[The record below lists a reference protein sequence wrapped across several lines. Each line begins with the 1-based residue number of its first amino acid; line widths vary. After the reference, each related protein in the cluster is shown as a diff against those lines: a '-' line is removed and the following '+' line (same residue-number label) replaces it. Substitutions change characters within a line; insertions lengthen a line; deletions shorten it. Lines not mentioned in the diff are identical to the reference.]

1 MKRKSLLL
9 FLSAFLALAAPAAA
23 DDVFL
28 LGFTGFDYQDPNPAP
43 GYLEVGEGYKAVG
56 FITSVG
62 PLLAPYFDFGVNQ
75 YTFHLFDL
83 TVASNVSAFGFTEVH
98 CADGGRGRY
107 YSDPLAG
114 GTPGTYGTNPPNA
127 TSPSSFTDGT
137 MELGGSLDNF
147 VVVYNFNTNQGNFG
161 GDMTLDEGPQLIYI
175 PPAQRAGWILG
186 GLAGRPNATVPTG
199 YDNQISGECRI
210 PDVTPTSH
218 KTWGSVKALYR

>member
-9 FLSAFLALAAPAAA
+9 FLSALLALAAPAAA

-28 LGFTGFDYQDPNPAP
+28 LGFTGFDYQDANPNA
-43 GYLEVGEGYKAVG
+43 GYLQVGEGYKAVG

-62 PLLAPYFDFGVNQ
+62 PLLEPYFDFGVNE
-75 YTFHLFDL
+75 YTFYLFDL
-83 TVASNVSAFGFTEVH
+83 TVSSNVSAFGFVEVH
-98 CADGGRGRY
+98 CANNGRGRY
-107 YSDPLAG
+107 YSDPIGG

-127 TSPSSFTDGT
+127 TSPSTFSDGT
-137 MELGGSLDNF
+137 MELGGDLDNF
-147 VVVYNFNTNQGNFG
+147 VVTYDFNINQGNFG
-161 GDMTLDEGPQLIYI
+161 GNMTLDEGPQLIYI